1 MSKADTSNNYS
12 LPEID
17 ALIDQSD
24 QQSMSAE
31 ETDWLTVIKNLRQRN
46 RGLIKQ
52 VSELEQA
59 LRDYQEAIQSQQA
72 RSQAQ
77 ETLLVQ
83 QKEVLDASE
92 QQVSRLFHELE
103 SSHKVAQRQ
112 QVLIETLSHQLESSQ
127 QRLVDL
133 ERESTLTHERYQEQ
147 SNRLS
152 QAENLCQ
159 ELHIRLQRQ
168 QRQTLQFKLALEK
181 CLEVPAPGYDS
192 QAEPGNFESRE
203 RHLKTVLAAQS
214 LIPKVQPIKPWSA
227 QQDAFEENTNINA
240 HNVNLAQQQV
250 NQVTTESEQLININA
265 HSNLAQ
271 QQVNQATTES
281 EQLINIKDNF
291 NLAQQQVNPQKKQ
304 PENLTDINSISF
316 QLTNS
321 QLTSIIEADSDNF
334 ELPNYQ
340 IAPPIADLEQLE
352 DSNDEE
358 ISSSIVDQEQ
368 PELVANSTVVEP
380 EFKQNFLE
388 QMPELESV
396 YALLDALD
404 DDDDDDTLPNPDQ
417 NSEVVLNQSNPEPV
431 PMQEVEPAPDVEEM
445 AQELATQ
452 KGNAIAQALT
462 CQFADINATEPRLP
476 TEPILPQPK
485 PPSKFATPE
494 PILNQEPILPQP
506 NWPSPVIYPQRPA
519 KKLKSLA
526 AIDLPKFPRHQ

>member
-1 MSKADTSNNYS
+1 MSKADTPNNYS

-24 QQSMSAE
+24 QQSMPAE

-83 QKEVLDASE
+83 QKEVLEASE

-127 QRLVDL
+127 QRLADL
-133 ERESTLTHERYQEQ
+133 EREYTLTHERYQEQ

-152 QAENLCQ
+152 QSENLCQ

-181 CLEVPAPGYDS
+181 CLEVPAPSYDS
-192 QAEPGNFESRE
+192 QAEPGNSESRD

-214 LIPKVQPIKPWSA
+214 LIPKVQQIKPWSA
-227 QQDAFEENTNINA
+227 QQNAFEENTNINA
-240 HNVNLAQQQV
+240 HSHLAQHQV
-250 NQVTTESEQLININA
+250 NQVTTEPEQLININA

-291 NLAQQQVNPQKKQ
+291 NLAQQQVNPQKKP

-321 QLTSIIEADSDNF
+321 QPTSTNELDSHNF
-334 ELPNYQ
+334 ELPHPQ
-340 IAPPIADLEQLE
+340 IAPPTANLEQLE
-352 DSNDEE
+352 DRHDEE
-358 ISSSIVDQEQ
+358 ISSSIADQEQ
-368 PELVANSTVVEP
+368 PELATSSTVVEP
-380 EFKQNFLE
+380 EFKQQLLE
-388 QMPELESV
+388 QMPELASV

-404 DDDDDDTLPNPDQ
+404 DTLPNPNT
-417 NSEVVLNQSNPEPV
+417 NSEEVLNQSHSEPV
-431 PMQEVEPAPDVEEM
+431 AIQEVEIAQNVEEM
-445 AQELATQ
+445 AREVATQ
-452 KGNAIAQALT
+452 GDNAIAQAPTLG
-462 CQFADINATEPRLP
+462 FADMNATEPALP

-485 PPSKFATPE
+485 SPSRFATPE
-494 PILNQEPILPQP
+494 PSLHQQPMLPQP
-506 NWPSPVIYPQRPA
+506 NWPSPVIYPQRPP

>member
-1 MSKADTSNNYS
+1 MSEADTSNNHS

-17 ALIDQSD
+17 PLIDASD
-24 QQSMSAE
+24 QQSRQSE
-31 ETDWLTVIKNLRQRN
+31 ENDWLTVIKNLRQRN
-46 RGLIKQ
+46 RALIKQ

-59 LRDYQEAIQSQQA
+59 LRDYQEAIHSQQA

-127 QRLVDL
+127 QRLADL

-152 QAENLCQ
+152 QSENLCQ

-181 CLEVPAPGYDS
+181 CLEVPAPSYDS
-192 QAEPGNFESRE
+192 QAEPGNSESRD

-214 LIPKVQPIKPWSA
+214 LISKVQQIKPWSA
-227 QQDAFEENTNINA
+227 QQNAFEETTNINA
-240 HNVNLAQQQV
+240 DNFNLAQQQV
-250 NQVTTESEQLININA
+250 NQVTTEPEQLININA
-265 HSNLAQ
+265 HYNLAQ

-291 NLAQQQVNPQKKQ
+291 NLAQQQVNPQKKP
-304 PENLTDINSISF
+304 PENLTDLNSISF

-321 QLTSIIEADSDNF
+321 QPTSTIELDSHNF
-334 ELPNYQ
+334 ELPHPQ
-340 IAPPIADLEQLE
+340 IAPATANLEQLE
-352 DSNDEE
+352 DRHDAE
-358 ISSSIVDQEQ
+358 ISSSIADQEQ
-368 PELVANSTVVEP
+368 PELVTSSTVVEP
-380 EFKQNFLE
+380 EFKQQLLE
-388 QMPELESV
+388 QMPELASV

-404 DDDDDDTLPNPDQ
+404 DDDTLPNPDK
-417 NSEVVLNQSNPEPV
+417 NSEVILNQSNSEPV
-431 PMQEVEPAPDVEEM
+431 AIQEVEAVPNVEEIV
-445 AQELATQ
+445 QEVATQ
-452 KGNAIAQALT
+452 GDNAIAQAPTLG
-462 CQFADINATEPRLP
+462 FADLNATKPPLP

-485 PPSKFATPE
+485 SPSRFATPE
-494 PILNQEPILPQP
+494 PILNQEPMLPQP
-506 NWPSPVIYPQRPA
+506 NWPSPVIYPQRPP

-526 AIDLPKFPRHQ
+526 AIELPKFPRRQ

>member
-1 MSKADTSNNYS
+1 MVTKLKAMSKADTSNNYS

-24 QQSMSAE
+24 QQSMPAE

-46 RGLIKQ
+46 RALIKQ
-52 VSELEQA
+52 VSELEPA
-59 LRDYQEAIQSQQA
+59 LRDYQEAIQKQQA

-127 QRLVDL
+127 QRLADL

-152 QAENLCQ
+152 QSENLCQ

-181 CLEVPAPGYDS
+181 CLEVPAPSYDS
-192 QAEPGNFESRE
+192 QAEPGNSESRE

-214 LIPKVQPIKPWSA
+214 LIPKVEPIKTWSA
-227 QQDAFEENTNINA
+227 QQDAFEENTNINTD
-240 HNVNLAQQQV
+240 NFNLAQEQV
-250 NQVTTESEQLININA
+250 NPAKTEFEQLININD
-265 HSNLAQ
+265 HS
-271 QQVNQATTES
+271 E
-281 EQLINIKDNF
+281 
-291 NLAQQQVNPQKKQ
+291 AQQQVNPHTKHPQ
-304 PENLTDINSISF
+304 NLTDINSISF
-316 QLTNS
+316 QLANS
-321 QLTSIIEADSDNF
+321 QPTSIIESDSHNF
-334 ELPNYQ
+334 ELPDPQITLSTADSEDFNY
-340 IAPPIADLEQLE
+340 EY
-352 DSNDEE
+352 SEE
-358 ISSSIVDQEQ
+358 ISSSIGEGQQ
-368 PELVANSTVVEP
+368 PELVTNSPVVEP
-380 EFKQNFLE
+380 EFKQNLLE
-388 QMPELESV
+388 QMPELASV

-404 DDDDDDTLPNPDQ
+404 DDDDTLPNPDQ
-417 NSEVVLNQSNPEPV
+417 NYEVVLNQSNSEPV
-431 PMQEVEPAPDVEEM
+431 PMQEVEPAPNVEEM
-445 AQELATQ
+445 AQEVATYRD
-452 KGNAIAQALT
+452 NAIAQALT
-462 CQFADINATEPRLP
+462 CQFADMNATEPPLP
-476 TEPILPQPK
+476 TEPILPQPESS
-485 PPSKFATPE
+485 SKFATPE
-494 PILNQEPILPQP
+494 PIVNQEPMLPQP

-526 AIDLPKFPRHQ
+526 AIDLPKFPRREQ